1 MGEVGGRGK
10 GMMCG
15 NLFILFLFSLFF
27 PAGLQFFQNNSYV
40 KRIWNGDL

>member
-15 NLFILFLFSLFF
+15 NLFILFSFFSFLSGGVSIF
-27 PAGLQFFQNNSYV
+27 S
-40 KRIWNGDL
+40 K